1 MRVLVIGMHGF
12 LGAYIGRRMV
22 SAGWDVIAA
31 GRSRRLR
38 QAHYVPLDLAA
49 DGAADIAKRLVEV
62 APDAVVN
69 CAGAVAGDAT
79 TMAAA
84 NIDGPAAL
92 LEALVLAGSGARL
105 VHLGSASEY
114 GDVDAGVPV
123 SEHARTRP
131 VGIYG
136 VTKLAGTRLVQL
148 ARTSGLDAVVLR
160 IFNPVGAGCSVD
172 SLPGRVAGELLR
184 ARTEGD
190 AVRLGPLDAVR
201 DFIDARDVADAVYA
215 ALAAPIIDHP
225 ILNVGSGVAV
235 PAQALV
241 DGLVSIARFTGAVHT
256 DAAGSPRSAAVAWQ
270 QADIRAIRSALGW
283 QPRRELAA
291 SLHDLWQ
298 SVA

>member
-1 MRVLVIGMHGF
+1 M
-12 LGAYIGRRMV
+12 
-22 SAGWDVIAA
+22 
-31 GRSRRLR
+31 
-38 QAHYVPLDLAA
+38 
-49 DGAADIAKRLVEV
+49 
-62 APDAVVN
+62 
-69 CAGAVAGDAT
+69 
-79 TMAAA
+79 
-84 NIDGPAAL
+84 
-92 LEALVLAGSGARL
+92 
-105 VHLGSASEY
+105 
-114 GDVDAGVPV
+114 
-123 SEHARTRP
+123 
-131 VGIYG
+131 
-136 VTKLAGTRLVQL
+136 
-148 ARTSGLDAVVLR
+148 
-160 IFNPVGAGCSVD
+160 
-172 SLPGRVAGELLR
+172 
-184 ARTEGD
+184 
-190 AVRLGPLDAVR
+190 DAVR